1 MKAGRGAAERSL
13 RRSIRSCLTEVDV
26 VCGEIRAL
34 LEAAGY
40 AAACFS
46 VELATRECLCNA
58 VIHGNRCDP
67 EKAVHMDLRIGRRW
81 IRLDVAD
88 EGAGFNWRRERKTPR
103 DETISD
109 GRGLAIYARYA
120 RRIAFNRRG
129 NRVTLWIEKPKGGR
143 ACLTTS

>member
-1 MKAGRGAAERSL
+1 M
-13 RRSIRSCLTEVDV
+13 

-34 LEAAGY
+34 LEAVGL

-46 VELATRECLCNA
+46 VELVTRESLCNA
-58 VIHGNRCDP
+58 VIHGNGCDP
-67 EKAVHMDLRIGRRW
+67 EKKIYLELRIGTLW
-81 IRLDVAD
+81 IRLQVAD

-103 DETISD
+103 DETVAD

-120 RRIAFNRRG
+120 GRTAFNRRG